1 MQGNTTIVTVLI
13 FVSLCSLIIFL
24 PLLMQRPALGS
35 VIGTFRKKNAFDAN
49 SAIPG
54 DAFGISRQHF
64 LLRKRDYK
72 PQALQLLASTKIVQL
87 TEDDRFFFSEEKY
100 AALRMNSAKL
110 AKWLFPE

>member
-1 MQGNTTIVTVLI
+1 MQGNSTFITVLI
-13 FVSLCSLIIFL
+13 FVLLCVLVIFL
-24 PLLMQRPALGS
+24 PLLMQRRALGS
-35 VIGTFRKKNAFDAN
+35 VIGTFRKKKAFDAN

-72 PQALQLLASTKIVQL
+72 PQAIQLLSNTKIVQM

-100 AALRMNSAKL
+100 AALRMNSARL
-110 AKWLFPE
+110 LKWLFPE